1 MSESITITSETTTSL
16 VIARVA
22 IGTSVAVLV
31 LLAILHILSPEF
43 NPAWRMVSE
52 YANGKYAWVL
62 SLLFFLWGAGSLA
75 LAYVLWPHLQTTAGK
90 IGLFFL
96 IAAGIGEA
104 MAAVFDINHKLHG
117 LSAMIGI
124 PSLSIAAMLISIALI
139 RTEPWSIARS
149 SLLWTANLTWVSV
162 LLLGITFAI
171 MIATYTQAGG
181 DTSANA
187 EAVTTLPEG
196 VIALVGWANR
206 FLIVVYCSWVMT
218 VAWLAI
224 KLSR

>member
-1 MSESITITSETTTSL
+1 MSHLKIDQISSEGAIL
-16 VIARVA
+16 A

-31 LLAILHILSPEF
+31 LLFVLHILSPEF

-62 SLLFFLWGAGSLA
+62 SLLFFLWGVGSLA
-75 LAYVLWPHLQTTAGK
+75 LVYTLWPHLPTTMGK
-90 IGLFFL
+90 VGLFFL

-104 MAAVFDINHKLHG
+104 MAAVFDINHKLHS

-124 PSLSIAAMLISIALI
+124 PSLAIAAMFISMTLVQ
-139 RTEPWSIARS
+139 TEPWSTARN
-149 SLLWTANLTWVSV
+149 SLLLTANLTWVSI
-162 LLLGITFAI
+162 LLMGIAFAV
-171 MIATYTQAGG
+171 MMATYAQAGG
-181 DTSANA
+181 DLSASA
-187 EAVTTLPEG
+187 EVVTTLPKG

-206 FLIVVYCSWVMT
+206 LLIVVYCAWVMT

-224 KLSR
+224 NLSK